1 MRTKALLL
9 VAILLLFGIG
19 CATAEDV
26 NITQT
31 NLTVGKFRVAPVVKV
46 RPLNDI
52 IRKDQPTLIEF
63 YFSNPALNDVSLTV
77 EAYLSVPSGVHIYA
91 EGFSWDAGAG
101 TLHGHFVVPP
111 GNSRLI
117 QAEVIG
123 AKPGEYFVHAV
134 AMYYPDDNK
143 DDYRQIS
150 LTHPFKVVEPISSFK
165 LPSVDPM
172 LIIFV
177 AVILGGL
184 AIIFAIRKKPPQI
197 RIEE

>member
-1 MRTKALLL
+1 MRTKFFI
-9 VAILLLFGIG
+9 VVILLLLNVG
-19 CATAEDV
+19 CALAE
-26 NITQT
+26 NTTQMNVT
-31 NLTVGKFRVAPVVKV
+31 TGKFRVPPVVKV

-52 IRKDQPTLIEF
+52 IKKDQPTLVEF
-63 YFSNPALNDVSLTV
+63 YFSNPALNDVPLTV
-77 EAYLSVPSGVHIYA
+77 EAYISVPSGVHIYA
-91 EGFSWDAGAG
+91 EGFSSDSGAG

-123 AKPGEYFVHAV
+123 AKSGEYFVHAM
-134 AMYYPDDNK
+134 AMYYPDDDK

-150 LTHPFKVVEPISSFK
+150 LTHPFKIVEPIDSFK

-177 AVILGGL
+177 AVVLGGI